1 MPPAVDLDAR
11 PPHGNCQV
19 ASGRE
24 VEVASGTELELTP
37 MDFELVC
44 LSLLNG
50 YLMREANKVSNLNP
64 RP

>member
-1 MPPAVDLDAR
+1 M
-11 PPHGNCQV
+11 